1 MQFDVSLSDASDKP
15 NPANTSGRGPKI
27 YRVKLKKVAEI
38 NPVYV
43 LEVSSPNV
51 GVKSLSAWLH
61 RFLEGVQSHDN
72 DVLTAITVSA
82 YDVSSPVLR
91 ILMDTPVKG
100 FECCHS
106 HGTNAVRMIQVVA
119 TEVLW
124 GLPLQ

>member
-1 MQFDVSLSDASDKP
+1 M
-15 NPANTSGRGPKI
+15 
-27 YRVKLKKVAEI
+27 
-38 NPVYV
+38 
-43 LEVSSPNV
+43 
-51 GVKSLSAWLH
+51 LH

-119 TEVLW
+119 PKSCGAYPCNRKYPFNIRSFFTNQEKKEIGLGIELW
-124 GLPLQ
+124 RGYFQ